1 MHRRGLWKALGEL
14 IKQIES
20 IYAEVEALL
29 EGEVSGEAQMGEVWV
44 YAPGDVS
51 SWSERMEDVE
61 KALNVVKKK

>member
-1 MHRRGLWKALGEL
+1 MHRRGLWKAPKEL
-14 IKQIES
+14 IEQIES

-44 YAPGDVS
+44 YTPSDES

-61 KALNVVKKK
+61 KALNVVKRK